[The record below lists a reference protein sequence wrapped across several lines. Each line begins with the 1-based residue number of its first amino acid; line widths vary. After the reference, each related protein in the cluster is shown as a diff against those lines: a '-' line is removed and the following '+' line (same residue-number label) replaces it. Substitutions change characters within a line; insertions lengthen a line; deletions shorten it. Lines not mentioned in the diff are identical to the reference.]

1 MILTD
6 VRTMEMTLSADRLIL
21 PIMEVSGDIWI
32 LENAG
37 R

>member
-6 VRTMEMTLSADRLIL
+6 VRTMEMTLGADRLVL
-21 PIMEVSGDIWI
+21 PITEVSGDIWI
-32 LENAG
+32 LETAG